1 MFLLKLRTCSIW
13 TGFFILA
20 CLACLRTEAVYLAD
34 KQNKQ
39 NGSPNVMVTNSI
51 AQGVEAEVFEP
62 MPLEARE
69 FLVKFHNGMDDKRDM
84 MNQLKLVKKVQ

>member
-1 MFLLKLRTCSIW
+1 M
-13 TGFFILA
+13 
-20 CLACLRTEAVYLAD
+20 YLAD